1 MVHIQAGLFFKTDNC
16 SFVLLEYNLEPKVT
30 ISFLIFSEVYYPDEI
45 QDLVVYARIRGV
57 FVLPELDAPA
67 HAGYGWDW
75 GPSRGLGNL
84 TTCMSYKG
92 VWTDFDQSSYKNIS
106 LSAEPPSGQLNPLNE
121 NVYKVRF
128 TDKQFYFKYNKTNN
142 NTS

>member
-1 MVHIQAGLFFKTDNC
+1 MFYI
-16 SFVLLEYNLEPKVT
+16 LLYQ
-30 ISFLIFSEVYYPDEI
+30 ISFIIISPFVYLFGYQNDREVYYPDEI

-75 GPSRGLGNL
+75 GASKDLGNL
-84 TTCMSYKG
+84 TTCMSKTG
-92 VWTDFDQSSYKNIS
+92 RWTEFDPTINKNIS

-121 NVYKVRF
+121 NVYKV
-128 TDKQFYFKYNKTNN
+128 
-142 NTS
+142 

>member
-1 MVHIQAGLFFKTDNC
+1 MFGYQNDR
-16 SFVLLEYNLEPKVT
+16 
-30 ISFLIFSEVYYPDEI
+30 EVYYPDEI

-75 GPSRGLGNL
+75 GASKGLGNL
-84 TTCMSYKG
+84 ATCMSNTG
-92 VWTDFDQSSYKNIS
+92 RWTEFDPTINKNIS

-121 NVYKVRF
+121 NVYKVGSSKF
-128 TDKQFYFKYNKTNN
+128 IKIFAVLSFY
-142 NTS
+142 S

>member
-1 MVHIQAGLFFKTDNC
+1 MRQLLTILLLF
-16 SFVLLEYNLEPKVT
+16 LLLS
-30 ISFLIFSEVYYPDEI
+30 ILSEVYYPDEI

-75 GPSRGLGNL
+75 GASKGLGNL
-84 TTCMSYKG
+84 TTCMSKKG
-92 VWTDFDQSSYKNIS
+92 LWTDYDPNLYKNIS

-121 NVYKVRF
+121 NVYKVC
-128 TDKQFYFKYNKTNN
+128 KVKE
-142 NTS
+142 

>member
-1 MVHIQAGLFFKTDNC
+1 MFGYQNDR
-16 SFVLLEYNLEPKVT
+16 
-30 ISFLIFSEVYYPDEI
+30 EVYYPDEI

-75 GPSRGLGNL
+75 GASKDLGNL
-84 TTCMSYKG
+84 TTCMSKTG
-92 VWTDFDQSSYKNIS
+92 RWTEFDPTINKNIS

-121 NVYKVRF
+121 NVYKVGSFKFINIF
-128 TDKQFYFKYNKTNN
+128 TILSFYIY
-142 NTS
+142 S

>member
-1 MVHIQAGLFFKTDNC
+1 MFAYQN
-16 SFVLLEYNLEPKVT
+16 NR
-30 ISFLIFSEVYYPDEI
+30 EVYYPDEI

-75 GPSRGLGNL
+75 GASKDLGNL
-84 TTCMSYKG
+84 TTCMSKTG
-92 VWTDFDQSSYKNIS
+92 RWTQFDPTINKNIS

-121 NVYKVRF
+121 NVYKVGSF
-128 TDKQFYFKYNKTNN
+128 KFINIFAMISFFLYIYF
-142 NTS
+142 

>member
-1 MVHIQAGLFFKTDNC
+1 MFYIV
-16 SFVLLEYNLEPKVT
+16 
-30 ISFLIFSEVYYPDEI
+30 ISIKFLIISPFLYLFGYQNDREVYYPDEI

-75 GPSRGLGNL
+75 GSSKGLGNL
-84 TTCMSYKG
+84 TTCMSKTG
-92 VWTDFDQSSYKNIS
+92 RWTEFDPTINKNIS

-121 NVYKVRF
+121 NVYKVGSSIF
-128 TDKQFYFKYNKTNN
+128 INIFAILSFFLYIYY
-142 NTS
+142 

>member
-1 MVHIQAGLFFKTDNC
+1 MDDC
-16 SFVLLEYNLEPKVT
+16 SFSLLENNMEPKVT

-128 TDKQFYFKYNKTNN
+128 TDKQCYLKLNKINSIN
-142 NTS
+142 DTS

>member
-1 MVHIQAGLFFKTDNC
+1 MIVHLYHLKYNVGLRVNI
-16 SFVLLEYNLEPKVT
+16 SVLT
-30 ISFLIFSEVYYPDEI
+30 FSSEVYYPDEI

-75 GPSRGLGNL
+75 GPSKGLGNL
-84 TTCMSYKG
+84 TTCMSNKG

-128 TDKQFYFKYNKTNN
+128 TEMPFYFKF
-142 NTS
+142 NTTHTIFRIKIILLLQVI